1 MGQLQDAIIEHGQ
14 GRFEMRPEGDE
25 EDSEYDREE
34 ERHVFS
40 CYQRFVMR
48 V

>member
-25 EDSEYDREE
+25 KDVSML
-34 ERHVFS
+34 
-40 CYQRFVMR
+40 QRRIDVYCSTFECLL
-48 V
+48 